1 MIINERIAAI
11 RAKMKNNN
19 LAAYLIP
26 SSDPHQSEYV
36 ADYWKSRE
44 WVSGF
49 DGSAGL
55 VVILENKST
64 LWTDSRYEL
73 QGATQL
79 EGSEMELKITGIAH
93 APEHLDY
100 LKTTL
105 KRGDKVG
112 LDGKLFSVG
121 QVRNIAKLFYEKG
134 IDLATNVDLVSEIWA
149 ERPVLP
155 EEPVFEH
162 LAKFAGLNR
171 TEKFTQIREQMKGIG
186 ASSYLV
192 STLDDIAWA
201 FNLRGSDVASNPV
214 FYAYAI
220 IEENTAHLFVK
231 KSKISPILFQNLK
244 ADNIEIHDYNSLESF
259 LSNVSNSIL
268 IDAAST
274 SNQVYNAIK
283 EDKIVNGKN
292 IIQPLK
298 AIKNETEIGHI
309 KNAMQKDGV
318 ALTKLFM
325 WLESTLKERSIPEV
339 EVAEKL
345 KGFRSEQANY
355 YGESF
360 DAIVGYNG
368 NGAIVHYRA
377 EASTCANIEPKGMLL
392 LDSGGQYFDGTTDIT
407 RTIALS
413 EPTDEQKR
421 NYTSVLKGHIAL
433 DMAKFPHGTTGPQL
447 DTLAR
452 MYLWQD
458 CLNYGHGTGHG
469 VGFFLNVHEPP
480 QGFATNPTTSRGRTA
495 IVPGMFTSNEP
506 GFYKANEYG
515 IRIENLVICREGEK
529 NDFGQFYYFE
539 NLTLFPID
547 TILIDKTLLTKKET
561 QWLNEYHQEVFEKL
575 SPLLNEEEQAWM
587 QKKCEAI

>member
-1 MIINERIAAI
+1 MTINERIAGI
-11 RAKMKNNN
+11 RAKMKEQN
-19 LAAYLIP
+19 LAAYLMP

-44 WVSGF
+44 WASGF
-49 DGSAGL
+49 SGSAGL
-55 VVILENKST
+55 VVILQNGSA
-64 LWTDSRYEL
+64 LWTDSRYTL

-79 EGSEMELKITGIAH
+79 EGSEMELKVQGVAH
-93 APEHLDY
+93 SPEHIDW

-105 KRGDKVG
+105 KKGDTIG

-121 QVRNIAKLFYEKG
+121 QVRSLAKSFYDKG
-134 IDLATNVDLVSEIWA
+134 IDLETGLDLVADIWKD
-149 ERPVLP
+149 RPSLP
-155 EEPVFEH
+155 VESIFEH
-162 LAKFAGLNR
+162 DAKFAGLNR
-171 TEKFTQIREQMKGIG
+171 VEKMAKIREQMQELDVE
-186 ASSYLV
+186 SYLI

-220 IEENTAHLFVK
+220 IEKNVAHLFVK
-231 KSKISPILFQNLK
+231 KSKISADLFQKLK
-244 ADNIEIHDYNSLESF
+244 TDGVELHDYNSLKKF
-259 LSNVSNSIL
+259 LTNLNHNIL
-268 IDAAST
+268 IDDAST
-274 SNQVYNAIK
+274 SNQVFNAIK
-283 EDKIVNGKN
+283 KELIVNGKN
-292 IIQPLK
+292 IVQPLK

-309 KNAMQKDGV
+309 KNAMRKDGV
-318 ALTKLFM
+318 ALTKLFV
-325 WLESTLKERSIPEV
+325 WLEKTLETRSIPEV

-345 KGFRSEQANY
+345 KGFRAEQEYY

-377 EASTCANIEPKGMLL
+377 EADTCANIEQKGMLL

-407 RTIALS
+407 RTIALGA
-413 EPTDEQKR
+413 PTAEQKR

-433 DMAKFPHGTTGPQL
+433 DTAKFPHGTTGPQL

-506 GFYKANEYG
+506 GFYKAEEYG

-547 TILIDKTLLTKKET
+547 TVLVDRDLLTEKEMG
-561 QWLNEYHQEVFEKL
+561 WLNDYHREVFGKL
-575 SPLLNEEEQAWM
+575 SPLLSEEERAWM
-587 QKKCEAI
+587 RKKCEAI

>member
-1 MIINERIAAI
+1 MTINDRIAAV
-11 RAKMKNNN
+11 RAKMKEQHI
-19 LAAYLIP
+19 AAYFIP

-36 ADYWKSRE
+36 ADHWKSRE
-44 WVSGF
+44 WASGF
-49 DGSAGL
+49 TGSAGMVIILKDGSA
-55 VVILENKST
+55 

-73 QGATQL
+73 QGAEQV
-79 EGSEMELKITGIAH
+79 EGSELELKMQGVAH
-93 APEHLDY
+93 APEHLDW
-100 LKTTL
+100 LKTVL
-105 KRGDKVG
+105 KKGETVG

-121 QVRNIAKLFYEKG
+121 QVRGMAKSFYQKEIELKTDADLIA
-134 IDLATNVDLVSEIWA
+134 DTWQD
-149 ERPVLP
+149 RPKLP
-155 EEPVFEH
+155 EAIVFEH
-162 LAKFAGLNR
+162 DAKFAGLNR
-171 TEKFTQIREQMKGIG
+171 VEKMAKIREQMQELEAENHLI
-186 ASSYLV
+186 

-201 FNLRGSDVASNPV
+201 FNLRGSDVESNPV

-220 IEENTAHLFVK
+220 INQSKAHLFVK
-231 KSKISPILFQNLK
+231 KSKIAEDLFQKLQR
-244 ADNIEIHDYNSLESF
+244 DNVELHDYDSLENF
-259 LSNVSNSIL
+259 LKNLDSEIL
-268 IDAAST
+268 IDLAST
-274 SNQVYNAIK
+274 SNQVYNALEK
-283 EDKIVNGKN
+283 EQIVTGKN
-292 IIQPLK
+292 IVQQLK

-309 KNAMQKDGV
+309 KNAMRKDGV

-325 WLESTLKERSIPEV
+325 WLEKTLEERVIPEV

-345 KGFRSEQANY
+345 TGFRAAQADY

-360 DAIVGYNG
+360 PAIVGYNG

-377 EASTCANIEPKGMLL
+377 EAATCANIKKEGILL

-413 EPTDEQKR
+413 EPTAEQKR

-433 DMAKFPHGTTGPQL
+433 DTAKFPHGTTGPQL

-506 GFYKANEYG
+506 GFYKKEEYG

-529 NDFGQFYYFE
+529 NDFGQFYQFE

-547 TILIDKTLLTKKET
+547 TILIDKKLLTERET
-561 QWLNEYHQEVFEKL
+561 TWLNDYHQEVFEKL
-575 SPLLNEEEQAWM
+575 SPLLDEEETAWI
-587 QKKCEAI
+587 KSKCATI

>member
-1 MIINERIAAI
+1 
-11 RAKMKNNN
+11 MKEQS
-19 LAAYLIP
+19 LAAYLMP
-26 SSDPHQSEYV
+26 SSDQHQSEYV

-44 WVSGF
+44 WASGF
-49 DGSAGL
+49 TGSAGL
-55 VVILENKST
+55 VIILQEGSA
-64 LWTDSRYEL
+64 LWTDSRYTL

-79 EGSEMELKITGIAH
+79 EGSEMELKVQGVAH
-93 APEHLDY
+93 SPEHIDW

-105 KRGDKVG
+105 KEGDTIG

-121 QVRNIAKLFYEKG
+121 QVRSLAKSFYEKG
-134 IDLATNVDLVSEIWA
+134 IELETSIDLVADTWKD
-149 ERPVLP
+149 RPTLP
-155 EEPVFEH
+155 TEPVFEH
-162 LAKFAGLNR
+162 DAKFAGLNR
-171 TEKFTQIREQMKGIG
+171 VEKMAKIREQMQE
-186 ASSYLV
+186 ADAESYLL
-192 STLDDIAWA
+192 STLDDIAWT
-201 FNLRGSDVASNPV
+201 FNLRGSDVESNPV

-220 IEENTAHLFVK
+220 IKKDVAHLFVK
-231 KSKISPILFQNLK
+231 KSKISADLFQKLKKDGVEIEDYDSVENFLDNLK
-244 ADNIEIHDYNSLESF
+244 HN
-259 LSNVSNSIL
+259 IL
-268 IDAAST
+268 IDNAST
-274 SNQVYNAIK
+274 SNQVFNAIEK
-283 EDKIVNGKN
+283 NLIVRGKN
-292 IIQPLK
+292 IVQPLK
-298 AIKNETEIGHI
+298 AIKNETEIEHI
-309 KNAMQKDGV
+309 KNAMRKDGV

-325 WLESTLKERSIPEV
+325 WLEKTLDARSIPEV

-345 KGFRSEQANY
+345 KGFRAEQAYY

-377 EASTCANIEPKGMLL
+377 ETETCANIKKKGILL
-392 LDSGGQYFDGTTDIT
+392 LDSGGQYHDGTTDIT
-407 RTIALS
+407 RTIALGR
-413 EPTDEQKR
+413 PTAEQKR

-433 DMAKFPHGTTGPQL
+433 DSAKFPQGTTGPQL

-547 TILIDKTLLTKKET
+547 TKLINKRMMTAKDKK
-561 QWLNEYHQEVFEKL
+561 WLNAYHQEVLEKL
-575 SPLLNEEEQAWM
+575 SPLLGEEEKVWM
-587 QKKCEAI
+587 EGKCRMI